1 MGLWVLTTQKPS
13 SSVFPAAF
21 SLIVSTYMHVLTEL
35 RVDWVLPAIIYSYLD
50 IFMLKTMEKKENE
63 VILLPCIWHLLCNY
77 QVPIPF
83 SCGNNLDFYLG
94 ILLSPSSVQLSCLR
108 LYPWAPEA
116 RETSVVTLLTTVTLG
131 LLWGTSMFSRI
142 TERHSLFSHW
152 IGVWDNMVLGDSG
165 SYSITSKRKPI

>member
-1 MGLWVLTTQKPS
+1 MRPYRVKSWLSSPS
-13 SSVFPAAF
+13 NYL
-21 SLIVSTYMHVLTEL
+21 LIFGY
-35 RVDWVLPAIIYSYLD
+35 IYVKD
-50 IFMLKTMEKKENE
+50 NGKKEDE

-77 QVPIPF
+77 QISIPF

-116 RETSVVTLLTTVTLG
+116 RETSVVTLWLQS
-131 LLWGTSMFSRI
+131 LLACSEELPCFSRI

-152 IGVWDNMVLGDSG
+152 IGIWDNMVLGDSG
-165 SYSITSKRKPI
+165 SYSITSKEKAHLRTK